1 VRIIGSDPVEFFHR
15 YAAPADK
22 EISGFLASQFAYGR
36 IDVMKRFLR
45 SLFEKMDPSP
55 AEFVRKGDPDR
66 LDGLYYRFQKS
77 GEIKHLFAVLR
88 KILAEHGSIGG
99 FLKKDYKGD
108 IRETLWGM
116 REHLGIKGNDLIFFF
131 PKRLPANPLKRWNL
145 YLRWMVRK
153 DQIDQG
159 LWDFIDK
166 KDLVVPLDTHLF
178 KIGRCLGWTKR
189 KSPSW
194 NAAVDITKALKEFS
208 PDDPLKYDLF
218 LCHKVGIE
226 AGCGGAR
233 TNDCAGKCVLI
244 A

>member
-1 VRIIGSDPVEFFHR
+1 VRLIGSDPVEFFHR
-15 YAAPADK
+15 YTAPVDK
-22 EISGFLASQFAYGR
+22 EIAGFLASQFAYGK
-36 IDVMKRFLR
+36 IDVMKRFLG
-45 SLFEKMDPSP
+45 SLFEVIDPSP
-55 AEFVRKGDPDR
+55 ADFLRRGDPAK

-77 GEIKHLFAVLR
+77 AEIKLLFAVLG
-88 KILAEHGSIGG
+88 KILKEYGSIGDL
-99 FLKKDYKGD
+99 LKTGYGGD
-108 IRETLWGM
+108 IRETLWGL
-116 REHLGIKGNDLIFFF
+116 RERLRLRDNDLIFFF

-153 DQIDQG
+153 DEIDQG

-194 NAAVDITKALKEFS
+194 NAAQDITKALKDFS
-208 PDDPLKYDLF
+208 PEDPLKYDLF

-233 TNDCAGKCVLI
+233 TEDCARKCVLTV
-244 A
+244 